1 MIMYLLMQI
10 IEANRHK
17 VDLVTQKNTATGREA
32 KRDVVVGVLLRT
44 DGTFLLARRPV
55 GKVWEGYWEF
65 PGGKIEQGEPPM
77 SALARELR
85 EELGIQVQR
94 VYPWIR
100 RGYLH
105 FYRVTRWQGE
115 PQPMENQE
123 LSWQE
128 PGNLNVMPLIP
139 ANYPILQALTLPPVC
154 ALTNMAELGV
164 NKFFCALEKALEQG
178 LQLLQIRE
186 KSLSPKELG
195 YFCERVLHLT
205 ENYKT
210 KVMLNSAHGDDYLVK
225 AWGLDG
231 LHLTSYHLMRYRQR
245 PDVKLCSASCHS
257 QSELIKSESL
267 GLDFTFLSPVKT
279 TASHPESETLGW
291 ARFREWV
298 MNSKLPVYALGGMH
312 PNDVETA
319 WINGAQG
326 IATQR
331 AYWLDFLD
339 NA

>member
-1 MIMYLLMQI
+1 MTMSLLMQTI
-10 IEANRHK
+10 VANRHK
-17 VDLVTQKNTATGREA
+17 VDLVTQKHTVTTRET
-32 KRDVVVGVLLRT
+32 KRDVVVGVLLRP
-44 DGTFLLARRPV
+44 DGSFLLARRPA

-65 PGGKIEQGEPPM
+65 PGGKIEPGEPPM

-105 FYRVTRWQGE
+105 FYRITRWQGE

-123 LSWQE
+123 LSWQI
-128 PGNLNVMPLIP
+128 PGKIDVMPLIP
-139 ANYPILQALTLPPVC
+139 ANYPILHALTLPSVC
-154 ALTNMAELGV
+154 ALTNLEELGV
-164 NKFFCALEKALEQG
+164 KKFFYVLDKALEQG

-186 KSLSPKELG
+186 KNLSAKELG
-195 YFCERVLHLT
+195 YFCEQILERT
-205 ENYKT
+205 QKYQT
-210 KVMLNSAHGDDYLVK
+210 KVVLNSAHGDDYLIK
-225 AWGLDG
+225 SWGLDG

-257 QSELIKSESL
+257 QSELVKAENL
-267 GLDFTFLSPVKT
+267 GLDFAFLSPIKPT
-279 TASHPESETLGW
+279 RSHPETPHLGW

-298 MNSKLPVYALGGMH
+298 MNSKMPVYALGGM
-312 PNDVETA
+312 NSQDVETA

-331 AYWLDFLD
+331 AYWSDFLND
-339 NA
+339 A